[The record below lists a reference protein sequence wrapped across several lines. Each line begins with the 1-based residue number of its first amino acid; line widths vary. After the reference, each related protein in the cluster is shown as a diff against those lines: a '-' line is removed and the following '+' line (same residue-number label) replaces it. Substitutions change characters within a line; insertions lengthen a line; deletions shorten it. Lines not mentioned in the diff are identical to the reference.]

1 MASERN
7 LNLKNDVVSEIKDK
21 LSNSKTLV
29 IVDYNGSTV
38 SNISELRRELRK
50 TSSDI
55 KVYKNTLVSRAMN
68 ELGYDLNE
76 FLEGPNA
83 FVFGSDVIE
92 SIKAVDKFGKANKIM
107 TVKSGIIEGNIVSA
121 DVIKE
126 YAEIPSYEGLLSMF
140 AGGLMEHVRNMAIGL
155 DLYAK
160 KISEENN

>member
-107 TVKSGIIEGNIVSA
+107 TVKSGIIEGNVVSA